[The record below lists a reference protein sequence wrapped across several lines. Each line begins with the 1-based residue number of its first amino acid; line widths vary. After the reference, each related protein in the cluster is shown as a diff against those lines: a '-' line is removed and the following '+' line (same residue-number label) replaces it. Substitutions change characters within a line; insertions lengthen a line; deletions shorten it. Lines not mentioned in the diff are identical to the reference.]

1 MWMMVMFDLPVT
13 TPESRRTASAFR
25 KDLLDMG
32 FQMVQYSVY
41 IRFCAAGNHIETLS
55 KAVGRMV
62 PSAGKVSVLTFTD
75 KQYGRITNYNGG
87 HRGPRNRAPAQL
99 ELL

>member
-1 MWMMVMFDLPVT
+1 MWVMVMFDLPVT
-13 TPESRRTASAFR
+13 TREAKRAASAFR

-41 IRFCAAGNHIETLS
+41 IRFCAAGNNTQTLS
-55 KAVGRMV
+55 KAVGKMV

-75 KQYGRITNYNGG
+75 KQYGRITNYHGG
-87 HRGPRNRAPAQL
+87 HRGPRNRPPAQL
-99 ELL
+99 QLL